1 MIPIGLFLHY
11 LQKKI
16 KFGIIYNPMFTHK
29 LNGTYKVTAISC
41 CTFVLFFLLLN
52 GFFISAFAQAPIIA
66 YTTPQT
72 YITGTTILP
81 LGPANIGG
89 AVPANA
95 YGQVTTFAGNGVAGS
110 ADGAGA
116 AASFNTTRA
125 LAIDMFNNIYV
136 ADKGNNKIR
145 KITPQGLVT
154 TVAGSG
160 FTGAV
165 NANGTNA
172 SFTSPNGLTVDAAGD
187 IYVADSGNNLI
198 RKILPNGGVIT
209 FAGSGAAG
217 ANDGTTYASFDFP
230 NDVVTDIAGNVY
242 VSDYV
247 SEEIRKITSGGAVS
261 TMAGYPVIGN
271 EDGTGP
277 AARFYNPG
285 GITIDASGNIYV
297 TDVGN
302 DLIRKITPD
311 SVVTTIAGTGAK
323 GAANGNGKTASFSY
337 PSNIA
342 FDQQG
347 NMYVSDTFNS
357 LIRKIDAAGNVTT
370 LAGIAGVAGS
380 QNGDRLS
387 ATFNQPFGVVVDNLG
402 NLYVS
407 DAGNYVIRKIPLTG
421 YAIDKTL
428 PAGLTFDPTTG
439 IISGTPIASSPATN
453 YTITGYNTSGSSSA
467 VVNISVLANTNS
479 AVNPPK
485 ISYQTP
491 KVYSINNNITPLAP
505 ANTGGAVPAT
515 IYGQVTTFAGSSA
528 GSTNGTG
535 TAASFNSPTRLAE
548 DANGNLFVA
557 DRDNN
562 LIREITPAGVVTTFA
577 SGFNQPNG
585 PTVNTDGKLYV
596 ADAASNSIKVVIN
609 GITTTFAGGSQSNTN
624 GTGTAAGFYYPYS
637 LTHDAAGNLYVAD
650 SHNNLIR
657 KITPGAVVSTLAGSG
672 TAGFADG
679 TGTSASFNSPG
690 AVNIDVAGNI
700 YVADG
705 SNNRIRKITPA
716 GAVTTVA
723 GNGNT
728 GSYNGT
734 AALSTFNTPDG
745 VAIDAIGNIYV
756 ADLGNNLIRKIDKS
770 GIVTTLAG
778 SGNAS
783 SNDGIGVLAGFNKPN
798 DVQVDPGGFLY
809 VTDYGNN
816 EIRKVIITGYAI
828 DKPLPAGLTFDQT
841 TGIISGTPTVTSP
854 ATNYTVTA
862 YNTGGSSNTVVNI
875 AVDAAKPL
883 VLPPI
888 PNKNVCSADFDPG
901 ATGGTGPYVYTS
913 SNPGAA
919 NIAGN
924 LVHIVSGGTTTI
936 TVTDQNGNTA
946 SQSFTITE
954 QPLPIVTITPDYT
967 SGCTGMPITFTA
979 VISNP
984 GATPFYNW
992 TVNKVSVGTNSP
1004 TFTINNLTSTDT
1016 VQCFVYTL
1024 CSLSGFSNTITG
1036 INVVPYTTPAV
1047 SIQSSATGPVASG
1060 TAITF
1065 TATPTNGGTDPIYQ
1079 WQVNN
1084 VNAGTNS
1091 PVFTNS
1097 CFKNGDIVTCTL
1109 TNQGGECLTALV
1121 VQSNSITVNIAD
1133 VNIAVTISAS
1143 ANNVYGGTPVTFT
1156 AVANISNVA
1165 TYQWVVNDKNVGT
1178 NSPNFTSSIL
1188 NNGDKVTCIIIAS
1201 GGCSVSAESN
1211 QIVMVILPPP
1221 SVTIPNAFTPNGDG
1235 INDLWDIASLAYFQN
1250 CTVDIY
1256 NRYGGL
1262 VYHSKGY
1269 SKAWDGTYKGSQLP
1283 VATYYYVIDLGDKS
1297 PKLSG
1302 YVTLIR

>member
-1 MIPIGLFLHY
+1 
-11 LQKKI
+11 
-16 KFGIIYNPMFTHK
+16 MFTHK
-29 LNGTYKVTAISC
+29 LNGAYKTSAIGC
-41 CTFVLFFLLLN
+41 CKYVLFFLLLK
-52 GFFISAFAQAPIIA
+52 GFGVTVFAQAPIIS

-72 YITGTTILP
+72 YITNTTIMP
-81 LGPANIGG
+81 LAPANLGG

-95 YGQVTTFAGNGVAGS
+95 YGQVTTFAGSGVAGS
-110 ADGAGA
+110 ADGSGT
-116 AASFNTTRA
+116 AASFNNTRD
-125 LAIDMFNNIYV
+125 LAIDMFNDIYV

-145 KITPQGLVT
+145 EITPQGLVT
-154 TVAGSG
+154 TIAGSG
-160 FTGAV
+160 ATGAV
-165 NANGTNA
+165 NANGTSA

-187 IYVADSGNNLI
+187 IYVADSGNQLI

-209 FAGSGAAG
+209 FAGSGLAG
-217 ANDGTTYASFDFP
+217 SNDGTTFASFDFP
-230 NDVVTDIAGNVY
+230 NDVVTDNAGNVY
-242 VSDYV
+242 VSDYA
-247 SEEIRKITSGGAVS
+247 SEEIRKITPGGVVS
-261 TMAGYPVIGN
+261 TMAGYPIIGN
-271 EDGTGP
+271 ADGTGP

-285 GITIDASGNIYV
+285 GITIDASGNLYV
-297 TDVGN
+297 TDIGN

-311 SVVTTIAGTGAK
+311 SVVTTIAGTGSK
-323 GAANGNGKTASFSY
+323 GAVNGKGTAASFSY
-337 PSNIA
+337 PSNIS
-342 FDQQG
+342 FDQAG

-370 LAGIAGVAGS
+370 LAGIAGVTGS

-387 ATFNQPFGVVVDNLG
+387 ATFNQPFGVVTDNLG

-407 DAGNYVIRKIPLTG
+407 DAGNYVIRKISLTG
-421 YAIDKTL
+421 YTIDKIL
-428 PAGLTFDPTTG
+428 PAGLVFDATTG
-439 IISGTPIASSPATN
+439 TISGTPTAASPATA
-453 YTITGYNTSGSSSA
+453 YTITAYNTSGSSST
-467 VVNISVLANTNS
+467 VVNITVLAATIS
-479 AVNPPK
+479 AVNPPH

-491 KVYSINNNITPLAP
+491 QVYTINSSISPLAP
-505 ANTGGAVPAT
+505 TNTGGVVPAT
-515 IYGQVTTFAGSSA
+515 IYGQVTTFAGSSR

-548 DANGNLFVA
+548 DAYGNLFVA

-562 LIREITPAGVVTTFA
+562 LIRKITPAGVVTTFA

-585 PTVNTDGKLYV
+585 PTVNTDGNLYV

-609 GITTTFAGGSQSNTN
+609 GVTSTFAGGSQTN
-624 GTGTAAGFYYPYS
+624 ENGAGTSAGFYYPYS
-637 LTHDAAGNLYVAD
+637 LTHDATGNLYVAD
-650 SHNNLIR
+650 SQNNLIR

-672 TAGFADG
+672 NAGFANG
-679 TGTSASFNSPG
+679 TGISASFNSPSG
-690 AVNIDVAGNI
+690 VNIDATGNV
-700 YVADG
+700 YVADPN
-705 SNNRIRKITPA
+705 NNRIRKITST
-716 GAVTTVA
+716 GVVTTVA
-723 GNGNT
+723 GSGIA
-728 GSYNGT
+728 GDANGT
-734 AALSTFNTPDG
+734 ATSATFNTPAG
-745 VAIDAIGNIYV
+745 IAVDAIGNIYV
-756 ADLGNNLIRKIDKS
+756 ADLSNNLIRKIDIS

-783 SNDGIGVLAGFNKPN
+783 SNDGVGILSGFNRPN

-828 DKPLPAGLTFDQT
+828 DKPLPAGLIFDAT
-841 TGIISGTPTVTSP
+841 TGIISGTPTAASP
-854 ATNYTVTA
+854 STDYTVTA
-862 YNTGGSSNTVVNI
+862 YNTAGSSNTIVNI
-875 AVDAAKPL
+875 TVLANTNPL

-888 PNKNVCSADFDPG
+888 LNKNICSTDFDPG
-901 ATGGTGPYVYTS
+901 ATGGVGPYIYTS

-924 LVHIVSGGTTTI
+924 LIHIVSAGTTTI
-936 TVTDQNGNTA
+936 TVTDQNGSTA
-946 SQSFTITE
+946 SQTFTINA

-967 SGCTGMPITFTA
+967 TACTGMTITFTA

-1016 VQCFVYTL
+1016 VQCFVYTP
-1024 CSLSGFSNTITG
+1024 CTFSGFSNTITG

-1047 SIQSSATGPVASG
+1047 SIQSSATGPVTSG

-1065 TATPTNGGTDPIYQ
+1065 TATPTNGGTDPAYQ

-1084 VNAGTNS
+1084 VNAGTDS

-1097 CFKNGDIVTCTL
+1097 CLNNNDVVTCTL
-1109 TNQGGECLTALV
+1109 TNQGGACLTALTA
-1121 VQSNSITVNIAD
+1121 QSNSIAVNITG

-1156 AVANISNVA
+1156 AIANISDVA
-1165 TYQWVVNDKNVGT
+1165 TYQWEVNNNNVGA
-1178 NSPNFTSSIL
+1178 NSPNFTSSTL

-1201 GGCSVSAESN
+1201 GGCNVSAESN
-1211 QIVMVILPPP
+1211 QISMVILPP
-1221 SVTIPNAFTPNGDG
+1221 SSIAIPNAFTPNGDG
-1235 INDLWDIASLAYFQN
+1235 INDLWNIASLAYFQN

-1269 SKAWDGTYKGSQLP
+1269 SKAWDGTYNGSRLP